1 MPLKKIE
8 ANALRYSFFMKI
20 RLSTMSAIKN
30 LYRVIDIESIRPE
43 SSAETKKELAIKIV
57 AIER

>member
-1 MPLKKIE
+1 
-8 ANALRYSFFMKI
+8 MKI